1 MKNGKTKNSPRSDYL
16 GWRVSLWAAQERPA
30 SDYPHNM
37 EEAYE
42 LALKLAISAPDEMV
56 DEVLRMASTLAYN
69 LPRAKTDAIQ
79 SKVEK
84 MSPDEIDADLCSLS
98 SQ

>member
-1 MKNGKTKNSPRSDYL
+1 MTYG
-16 GWRVSLWAAQERPA
+16 
-30 SDYPHNM
+30 DYPHNM